1 MTGSVVPN
9 HNNHFILVLFLGQEM
24 GTKKW
29 GQQRN
34 GDNKEMG
41 TTKKW
46 GQQRNGDRHHLAEM
60 ITTKKWG
67 QTPFS

>member
-1 MTGSVVPN
+1 
-9 HNNHFILVLFLGQEM
+9 M